1 MARPM
6 MLDCKHAARLLSQS
20 MDRELPLGERLR
32 LRLHLLICD
41 ACSNFGRQLKLLRRA
56 VARLYD

>member
-1 MARPM
+1 M

-20 MDRELPLGERLR
+20 MDRELPLGQRVR

-41 ACSNFGRQLKLLRRA
+41 ACTNFGRQLKLLRKGVGAIFR
-56 VARLYD
+56 